1 MSDINKADSA
11 ANENSVVEQNRSESF
26 YKGKKL
32 KKKLGLGLIAFACFF
47 LFNPDLAVIDLL
59 PDFIGY
65 IFMSAGLSMLADI
78 NDYMFEARRRFRLM
92 IYVGIAK
99 SVSLFFM
106 FGLTN
111 SANLPYAFL
120 LYPFV
125 FGVIELI
132 LLIPAYN
139 NLFEG
144 FLYLGAR
151 NGGNS
156 PYLYELPNKETRG
169 LLESQKYD
177 ASSMNRA
184 KHEEKNISE
193 RMLSITIFFVIAK
206 MSLSVLPEF
215 SVLTSTSY
223 DDVKNTSHLYDYI
236 GLLRF
241 FAIGL
246 ALVIGT
252 VWLVQMLRYIGAIK
266 SDTKFIE
273 NLKENY
279 RENVL
284 SKFGF
289 MTRRRINVGF
299 VFLKLAAVLSLDL
312 YLSYYNAIPDVLF
325 PIAAIAGLYIIKR
338 YVAAE
343 NFKKSVAA
351 LTVYG
356 AVSLFA
362 SAVNICYMRNYEVF
376 EEIFRS
382 EKAYDAYVL
391 MCISTMAEGIA
402 FVFALIM
409 LFKALGSVI
418 ENHCGYI
425 GHSSNAEFI
434 ENQQRELFKEL
445 KQPFKKI
452 TVFGILSALM
462 GVIYDLSKQYQTSHS
477 FLPTDFIKNHEVAAM
492 FIQDSLPNAVWF
504 IEFVFTLIFAMTFI
518 GALNDIFYAVKQR
531 YMIEND
537 NE

>member
-1 MSDINKADSA
+1 MSDKNNVQNPII
-11 ANENSVVEQNRSESF
+11 EQNRDEAF

-32 KKKLGLGLIAFACFF
+32 KKNLGLGLIAFAGFF

-65 IFMSAGLSMLADI
+65 IFMSAGLSLLADI
-78 NDYMFEARRRFRLM
+78 NDYMFEARKRFKLM

-139 NLFEG
+139 NLFDG

-151 NGGNS
+151 NGGDS
-156 PYLYELPNKETRG
+156 PYLYELPDKETRR
-169 LLESQKYD
+169 LLEDRCFD
-177 ASSMNRA
+177 ASAMNHA

-193 RMLSITIFFVIAK
+193 RMLSLTKFFVIAK

-215 SVLTSTSY
+215 SVLTNTSY
-223 DDVKNTSHLYDYI
+223 DDVKRTSHLYDYI

-241 FAIGL
+241 FAIFI
-246 ALVIGT
+246 ALIIGI
-252 VWLVQMLRYIGAIK
+252 VWLVKMLRYIGTIK
-266 SDTKFIE
+266 SDTVFIE

-284 SKFGF
+284 SKFGL

-299 VFLKLAAVLSLDL
+299 VFLKLAAILSLDL

-325 PIAAIAGLYIIKR
+325 PIAAIAGIYIIKR
-338 YVAAE
+338 YVAADKY
-343 NFKKSVAA
+343 KKSVAA

-356 AVSLFA
+356 IVSLFA
-362 SAVNICYMRNYEVF
+362 SAVNIYYMRHYEVF
-376 EEIFRS
+376 EEVFRS
-382 EKAYDAYVL
+382 EKAYDTYIL
-391 MCISTMAEGIA
+391 MCISTLAEGIA

-409 LFKALGSVI
+409 IFKALGSVI

-425 GHSSNAEFI
+425 GHSCNTEFI

-445 KQPFKKI
+445 KQPFNRI
-452 TVFGILSALM
+452 TVFAVLSALM

-477 FLPTDFIKNHEVAAM
+477 FLPADFIKNHEVAAM
-492 FIQDSLPNAVWF
+492 LIQDSLPNAVWF

-537 NE
+537 DE